1 MTTLIRV
8 GNSLGVRIPKAL
20 IEQAHLKGKNL
31 VFKVIDEGLLIRPV
45 KQPRQGW
52 KEQFDQ
58 ALQSGNSDNANQ
70 EWLDAPLS
78 ADEDW
83 EW

>member
-8 GNSLGVRIPKAL
+8 GNSLGVRIPKTL
-20 IEQAHLKGKNL
+20 IQQAQLQNKNL
-31 VFKVIDEGLLIRPV
+31 LFEVIDEGLLIRPV
-45 KQPRQGW
+45 KRPRQDW

-58 ALQSGNSDNANQ
+58 VLASENADPADQ
-70 EWLDAPLS
+70 DWLDAPLS
-78 ADEDW
+78 TDEDW